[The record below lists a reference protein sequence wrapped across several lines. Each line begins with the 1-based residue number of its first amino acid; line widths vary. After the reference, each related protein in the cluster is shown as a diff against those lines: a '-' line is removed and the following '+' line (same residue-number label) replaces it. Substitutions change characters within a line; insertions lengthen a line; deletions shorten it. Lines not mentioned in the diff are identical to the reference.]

1 MPSHPKPAPAQQA
14 QPKVHQKPVKLE
26 FNNSGAWKALGW
38 FDAADDYQA
47 GAVMN
52 NAEALLYALHAD
64 IDRSTAAPAQ
74 LKRVPTLRVAHAG
87 TGEVLCH
94 WCLANGWRDAATGE
108 PV

>member
-1 MPSHPKPAPAQQA
+1 MPSHPKPAPASKA
-14 QPKVHQKPVKLE
+14 HPKPHEKPVKLE

-38 FDAADDYQA
+38 FDAADDHQA
-47 GAVMN
+47 GEVMDH
-52 NAEALLYALHAD
+52 AEALLKALHAD
-64 IDRSTAAPAQ
+64 IDPDTATPAQ

-94 WCLANGWRDAATGE
+94 WCLADGWRNPLNGE